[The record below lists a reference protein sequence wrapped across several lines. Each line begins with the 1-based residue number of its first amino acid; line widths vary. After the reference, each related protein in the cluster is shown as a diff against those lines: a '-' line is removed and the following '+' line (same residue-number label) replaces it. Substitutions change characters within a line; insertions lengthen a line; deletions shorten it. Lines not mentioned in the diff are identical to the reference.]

1 MKVLKLFVVLLLQI
15 LLYNNIIAQPETA
28 ISSQIGLGGASSDL
42 FTTLKQTNDGG
53 FIIGGYSNSNTSG
66 TKNEDSKGNYDYWI
80 IKLDHSLTPVFQK
93 TIGGSNYD
101 DLRVII
107 PTEDEGYL
115 LGGYS
120 NSNISGDK
128 TEDSRGGYDVW
139 IIKID
144 KNGEIEWQKTIGG
157 NGDDVLYALNQS
169 SDGGFILGAHS
180 KSIISGEKTE
190 SLFGNYDYWIIK
202 IDASGNI
209 EWQKTYGGVNDDILR
224 SIETTM
230 DGGYIIGGNSKSGQ
244 SGNKLEENQGNW
256 DIWVL
261 KVDGLG
267 NIEWQNNI
275 GGNHEDYANKT
286 IELSNNDFFIG
297 GGSYSP
303 ISGDK
308 TESSFNGNADLWLL
322 KLDENGNIIW
332 QSTIGGDLWDMTYD
346 ICTGKNNSVIIG
358 ANSSSN
364 LSIDKTEPTEGSV
377 DFWILKINSDGN
389 IDWQNNIGGSGG
401 DYLNSI
407 IKTSSNQFI
416 IGGYSNSGFSG
427 EKNQPSYGSQDFW
440 ILKLFEDPLTITGNI
455 FYDENNNCNLST
467 ENSVFKNFSLRANN
481 TDGDAFYTSTDTT
494 GKYLLSVDD
503 TGSYAFQL
511 LPNESFN
518 LYQPSACNNY
528 NLHLTD
534 TIDTLNF
541 GMHPT
546 KSCLF
551 NTVNISTNS
560 LFRRCMENTFYV
572 QYANNGT
579 ISSPNTYIDVH
590 LDDLLAFN
598 SASIP
603 YQDLGNN
610 VYRFELGTV
619 DLLESGQFTFNAT
632 PICDLTTNG
641 QTLCVE
647 AHIYPDSVCTLVD
660 YRGANI
666 SASGECL
673 GDSVRFILRNRGGN
687 MAEPKVY
694 IVIEGDVVRIREDY
708 QLAANEEL
716 EVKIKAVNGATYRII
731 AEQPTDFPSELGD
744 NFTTAV
750 VEGCRPNPDDPFET
764 GFVNQFSNYDGEPY
778 SSVSCNTLIGSY
790 DPNDKSA
797 FPVGVG
803 NQHFVE
809 VNTDIDYLIRF
820 QNTGNDTAFK
830 VVLVDTISNFLDI
843 NSIELGA
850 SSHPYNFERIDSNVV
865 QFVFSPIYLID
876 SFTNE
881 PASNGFVKFKIHQ
894 KKDVPVGTT
903 INNTADI
910 YFDFNAP
917 IRTNTTM
924 HTIGKDFLQIQLTDI
939 KNHTQQSVTI
949 KAFPNPFKD
958 KTFIYIT
965 SGNIEDAVLVLTNI
979 QGQVIKTIPV
989 NNGNQFE
996 IHRNDL
1002 PVGVYFFSI
1011 LSQNKILSSGKLIAE

>member
-1 MKVLKLFVVLLLQI
+1 MIMRFLKVFVTLCIVFLSFGNIFGQANRVGIEWQRVYGMDSIVQITIPSILQSINGEYLVGRNYNFYDDGRAYSLIQKLNQNFESITEIKIDSSQLNKLI
-15 LLYNNIIAQPETA
+15 FTKDSAIIACFT
-28 ISSQIGLGGASSDL
+28 
-42 FTTLKQTNDGG
+42 FTTKETDVD
-53 FIIGGYSNSNTSG
+53 FCV
-66 TKNEDSKGNYDYWI
+66 
-80 IKLDHSLTPVFQK
+80 IKLDLDLNIMWQK
-93 TIGGSNYD
+93 KIGGSD
-101 DLRVII
+101 ADFLSDLIQ
-107 PTEDEGYL
+107 TSEGGYL
-115 LGGYS
+115 IGGS
-120 NSNISGDK
+120 SSSNISGDK
-128 TEDSRGGYDVW
+128 NENNLGELDYWILKLDINGNIEWQNTIGGEGYDVLSSVCQTSDTSY
-139 IIKID
+139 IIAGNSDSNMSFDKTEASKGYNDYWVIMLDKLGNILWDKSYGGSNSEENVFLYAIENDYYFLCGHSKSNISFDKSENSFNGSNDLWLLKID
-144 KNGEIEWQKTIGG
+144 NSGNIVWDKTIGG
-157 NGDDVLYALNQS
+157 NKDDEINYGITQPIIKINNNGYILIS
-169 SDGGFILGAHS
+169 SSESDSSYF
-180 KSIISGEKTE
+180 KSEDARNS
-190 SLFGNYDYWIIK
+190 SYDYWIIK
-202 IDASGNI
+202 IDSNGNKI
-209 EWQKTYGGVNDDILR
+209 WDKT
-224 SIETTM
+224 
-230 DGGYIIGGNSKSGQ
+230 IGGDDYEESNCIISTYQNGFIVCGSSNSS
-244 SGNKLEENQGNW
+244 
-256 DIWVL
+256 
-261 KVDGLG
+261 
-267 NIEWQNNI
+267 
-275 GGNHEDYANKT
+275 
-286 IELSNNDFFIG
+286 
-297 GGSYSP
+297 

-308 TESSFNGNADLWLL
+308 LID
-322 KLDENGNIIW
+322 
-332 QSTIGGDLWDMTYD
+332 
-346 ICTGKNNSVIIG
+346 
-358 ANSSSN
+358 
-364 LSIDKTEPTEGSV
+364 SI
-377 DFWILKINSDGN
+377 
-389 IDWQNNIGGSGG
+389 
-401 DYLNSI
+401 
-407 IKTSSNQFI
+407 
-416 IGGYSNSGFSG
+416 GYS
-427 EKNQPSYGSQDFW
+427 DAW

-455 FYDENNNCNLST
+455 FYDKNNNCNLST
-467 ENSVFKNFSLRANN
+467 ENLAIKNFSLRANS
-481 TDGDAFYTSTDTT
+481 TDGDAFYTTT
-494 GKYLLSVDD
+494 NAEGKYLLSVDD

-511 LPNESFN
+511 LPNESHKLFE
-518 LYQPSACNNY
+518 PSVCNNY

-546 KSCLF
+546 KSCIF
-551 NTVNISTNS
+551 NTVNISTSS
-560 LFRRCMENTFYV
+560 LFRRCVENTIYV

-603 YQDLGNN
+603 SQDLGNN

-750 VEGCRPNPDDPFET
+750 VEGCRPNPDNPFET

-809 VNTDIDYLIRF
+809 ANTDIDYLIRF

-865 QFVFSPIYLID
+865 QFVFSPIYLVD

-881 PASNGFVKFKIHQ
+881 PASNGFVKFKIRQ

-917 IRTNTTM
+917 IRTNTTL

-958 KTFIYIT
+958 KTYIYIT
-965 SGNIEDAVLVLTNI
+965 SGNIEDAILVLTNI
-979 QGQVIKTIPV
+979 QGQLIKTIPV

-996 IHRNDL
+996 IHRDDL